1 MENKTSKYLKYAI
14 GEIVLVVIGIL
25 IALQINNWNQDRL
38 ASIEEQNIYK
48 NLNTE
53 FKTNKILIQDDI
65 DQNIN
70 SMTTGKILMDL
81 MGSDENNL
89 KTINTD
95 SLIFLF
101 FESGGINFSENTVLE
116 LIQSGKM
123 QYIKNDSLKNLIFDW
138 TQKKENVLSSNG
150 QKQRVLN
157 LLLAYLYKKYP
168 LKNIDI
174 YGDLKWKE
182 PSKLNIDK
190 LVIFNEVEFES
201 MMDDLLYNIQMM
213 LDKQKSLL
221 NIVEQI
227 IEATEKYDH

>member
-1 MENKTSKYLKYAI
+1 
-14 GEIVLVVIGIL
+14 
-25 IALQINNWNQDRL
+25 L

-81 MGSDENNL
+81 MGSDEKNL

-123 QYIKNDSLKNLIFDW
+123 QYLKNDSLKNLIFDW

-190 LVIFNEVEFES
+190 LAIFNEVEFES